1 MTPEFPQPLTAL
13 TAAMFQADADPSKNL
28 LTFAFAGTVT
38 RDETTRWKGEL
49 ASLLGKLKP
58 GFKLLSDF
66 SGVTSF
72 DLNCAPDVEAV
83 MDLLNEA
90 GVVKVVRVI
99 AHPQQDIG
107 LSIMSLF
114 HYRRCIS
121 IVTCQ
126 TMDEGLAALAD

>member
-1 MTPEFPQPLTAL
+1 
-13 TAAMFQADADPSKNL
+13 MFDAKADPSKNL
-28 LTFAFAGTVT
+28 LTFAFSGNVT
-38 RDETTRWKGEL
+38 QAETTRWKGEL
-49 ASLLGKLKP
+49 PGLLASLKS

-66 SGVTSF
+66 TAVESF
-72 DLNCAPDVEAV
+72 EISCAPDVEKA

-90 GVVKVVRVI
+90 GIVKVVRVI
-99 AHPQQDIG
+99 AHPRQDIG

-126 TMDEGLAALAD
+126 TIEEGLAALAD

>member
-1 MTPEFPQPLTAL
+1 
-13 TAAMFQADADPSKNL
+13 MFEAKADTSENL
-28 LTFAFAGTVT
+28 LTFAFSGNVT
-38 RDETTRWKGEL
+38 RSETTRWKGEL
-49 ASLLGKLKP
+49 PSLLARLKT

-66 SGVTSF
+66 SGVESF
-72 DLNCAPDVEAV
+72 EVGCAPDVEEA

-90 GVVKVVRVI
+90 GIVKVVRIIV
-99 AHPQQDIG
+99 HPRQDIG

-126 TMDEGLAALAD
+126 TMEEGLAALAD

>member
-1 MTPEFPQPLTAL
+1 
-13 TAAMFQADADPSKNL
+13 MFKGESDPSKNL
-28 LTFAFAGTVT
+28 LTIVFSGRVT
-38 RDETTRWKGEL
+38 PSETTRWKNEL
-49 ASLLGKLKP
+49 PGMLSQLKS

-66 SGVTSF
+66 SGVESI
-72 DLNCAPDVEAV
+72 DVACAPDIEEV

-90 GVVKVVRVI
+90 GIVKVVRVI
-99 AHPQQDIG
+99 AHPRQDIG

-126 TMDEGLAALAD
+126 TMEEGLSALED